1 MTNFTPNDTND
12 FVPSG
17 SPEFQSTCL
26 DRFHYGI
33 DNGELTSLTEVSYV
47 FVIIINSIVCFCTTT
62 LNVLVILAVK
72 RSPRLQSNTNI
83 LLASLAGTDLL
94 CGVAVQPSFVV
105 WKAFQLSG
113 IPNNCLLR
121 EIQNNLLAYQSLVS
135 LLHLSLVT
143 GERLLA
149 IKYTMRYPTL
159 VTVKNIRLGVI
170 TAWVLSTLINI
181 LDDVLTSLKVYFST
195 LLAFI
200 LMSCIIFIVF
210 SYTIL
215 FGEIRRH
222 QKVIKTQQL
231 PQGEMDRHVRN
242 YKAFKTTVYI
252 VIAVLFSFLPMAIAL
267 LFRPKKGYGGFYDV
281 LLPWFRTFAMLNSLL
296 NPLIYCWRQ
305 KEMRDFIMAKF
316 SPTINSQNVIC

>member
-17 SPEFQSTCL
+17 SPESQSTCL

-231 PQGEMDRHVRN
+231 LQGEMDRHVRN

-267 LFRPKKGYGGFYDV
+267 LFRPKKGYGGFNDV

-316 SPTINSQNVIC
+316 SPTSNSQNVIC